1 MTRKVVKKF
10 GSSELK
16 IEKVKFF
23 TPEFNSKIFCINV
36 FNIGGCLTIFSVRP
50 FATWLLTKKNMYIY
64 HHKKNTRS
72 SVECWDHCDKI
83 RTLNQTYP
91 ASTTHIL
98 PKFSNFLQQNWN
110 CYKNHQVLR
119 EFLLLGLTKHYTAVK
134 IYEKQQI
141 LLCQTAK
148 VVNSKNGQLLT
159 G

>member
-10 GSSELK
+10 SSSELK

-36 FNIGGCLTIFSVRP
+36 FNVGGCLTIFSVRL
-50 FATWLLTKKNMYIY
+50 FATWLLIKKKHVYLSSQ
-64 HHKKNTRS
+64 KKNTRS

-91 ASTTHIL
+91 TSTTHIL
-98 PKFSNFLQQNWN
+98 PKFSNFLLQNWK

-119 EFLLLGLTKHYTAVK
+119 EFLLLGVTKHYTAVK
-134 IYEKQQI
+134 I
-141 LLCQTAK
+141 
-148 VVNSKNGQLLT
+148 
-159 G
+159 